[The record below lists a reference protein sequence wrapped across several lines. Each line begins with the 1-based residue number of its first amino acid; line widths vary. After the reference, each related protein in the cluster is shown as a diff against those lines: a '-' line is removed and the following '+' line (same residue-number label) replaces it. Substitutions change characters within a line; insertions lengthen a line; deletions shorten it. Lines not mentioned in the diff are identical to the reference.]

1 MLSCMVTPESSVAPA
16 QQAVGRQGARP
27 MLRRR
32 NMRGN
37 RLRFKSYGQKKPSPR
52 YPREGSQSE

>member
-1 MLSCMVTPESSVAPA
+1 MVTPKSVAPA
-16 QQAVGRQGARP
+16 QQRFGAKARCP

-32 NMRGN
+32 NMRGK

>member
-1 MLSCMVTPESSVAPA
+1 
-16 QQAVGRQGARP
+16 